1 VAELT
6 YLQELR
12 DIHLPAQVSFWP
24 LAWGFCLLIALIP
37 LTVVIYHLLKPYC
50 MSFKIKKSYLAK
62 LEALAAS
69 THPDTLSSIA
79 LLLKQAALMNYPR
92 AEVAP
97 LYGDKWLAFLSKS
110 AKNIKLDDAKKI
122 FSEALYQAP
131 QQLDLKPALALAKS
145 WLRQQRFRSC
155 MN

>member
-1 VAELT
+1 MAELS

-12 DIHLPAQVSFWP
+12 DIHLPSKVSFWP
-24 LAWGFCLLIALIP
+24 LAWGFWVLITLVP
-37 LTVVIYHLLKPYC
+37 LCAAIYRLLKPYC
-50 MSFKIKKSYLAK
+50 MAFQIKKSYLAK
-62 LEALAAS
+62 LEALEAS
-69 THPDTLSSIA
+69 AHPDTLSSIA

-97 LYGDKWLAFLSKS
+97 LYGDKWLVFLSKS

-122 FSEALYQAP
+122 FSEALYQPP

-145 WLRQQRFRSC
+145 WLKQQRFRSC
-155 MN
+155 IN